1 MGVEAFFVFHALI
14 SDLQF
19 SPNSKHLN
27 ATDSARLQRGA
38 AAFGFFKKD
47 GGGIKKSCIKPKA
60 EGKSG
65 RLFQVC

>member
-27 ATDSARLQRGA
+27 ATDSAELQRGA
-38 AAFGFFKKD
+38 AAFGFLNKRWRRD
-47 GGGIKKSCIKPKA
+47 KKSRIKPKA
-60 EGKSG
+60 GGK
-65 RLFQVC
+65 